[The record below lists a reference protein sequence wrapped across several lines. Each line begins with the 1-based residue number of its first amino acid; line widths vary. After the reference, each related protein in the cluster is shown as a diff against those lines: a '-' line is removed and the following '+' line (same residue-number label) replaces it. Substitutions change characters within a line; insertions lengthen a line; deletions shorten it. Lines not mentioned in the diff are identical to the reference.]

1 MRDRGGNSPL
11 SLAIRKSDIYLVR
24 VLLKTSVTVNRES
37 TFSHVDQG
45 ETDVEVAKK
54 VNVRV
59 AKELS
64 EERQFL
70 SWPERAL
77 HDLIPSN
84 ASRILKLVAS
94 EAARQERIR
103 KIVSTVVPPRRVF
116 NHKEKR
122 AALRHQQREEKE
134 TVVMDMYRAG
144 IASAMDRRDEEIEN
158 EKRRNSKKPAGNY
171 DRIGPGRWVLQT
183 PKTMHTTGSMK
194 PLKPTKKE
202 RKSRISPAEYSN
214 KVDLTAEIRRAV
226 RESQDHGSRNL
237 TADMEIIDLDDDR

>member
-94 EAARQERIR
+94 EAARRTSADR
-103 KIVSTVVPPRRVF
+103 PRYAPP
-116 NHKEKR
+116 
-122 AALRHQQREEKE
+122 
-134 TVVMDMYRAG
+134 
-144 IASAMDRRDEEIEN
+144 
-158 EKRRNSKKPAGNY
+158 
-171 DRIGPGRWVLQT
+171 
-183 PKTMHTTGSMK
+183 
-194 PLKPTKKE
+194 
-202 RKSRISPAEYSN
+202 
-214 KVDLTAEIRRAV
+214 
-226 RESQDHGSRNL
+226 
-237 TADMEIIDLDDDR
+237 